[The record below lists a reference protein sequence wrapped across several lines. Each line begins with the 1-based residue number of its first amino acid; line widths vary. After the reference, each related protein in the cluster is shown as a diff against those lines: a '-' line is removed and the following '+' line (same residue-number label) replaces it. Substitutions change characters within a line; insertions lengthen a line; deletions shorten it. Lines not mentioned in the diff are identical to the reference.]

1 MKWRL
6 SRSEI
11 DLGTPV
17 VMGVLNVTPDSF
29 SDGGK
34 FQEPDAALAQARLMV
49 AEGARI
55 VDVGGESTRPGAAPV
70 GVQEELDR
78 VLPVIARMKAE
89 LDCVISVDTM
99 KPAVMDAACAAG
111 AQIVN
116 DVNAL
121 RAEGALAVAVKHG
134 AGVCL
139 MHMQGAPRTMQDH
152 PRYAD
157 VVAEVRAHLAQRA
170 EACVKAGIAGDRIAV
185 DPGFGF
191 GKLLEHNL
199 ALLRGLPELASLGL
213 PVVAGLSRK
222 SMFKQLLDRAAD
234 DRLAGSIAAA
244 AIAVWQGAHIVRA
257 HDVRATMD
265 AIKFAAAAKAAQGQA
280 PA

>member
-6 SRSEI
+6 PRCEL
-11 DLGTPV
+11 DLGTPI

-29 SDGGK
+29 SDGAR
-34 FQEPDAALAQARLMV
+34 FAQPDAALAHARAMV
-49 AEGARI
+49 ADGARI

-70 GVQEELDR
+70 GAQEEMDR
-78 VLPVIARMKAE
+78 VLSVVERIKAQ

-99 KPAVMDAACAAG
+99 KPPVMDAACAAG
-111 AQIVN
+111 AQIIN

-121 RAEGALAVAVKHG
+121 RAEGALEVAVKRG

-139 MHMQGAPRTMQDH
+139 MHMQGEPRTMQDD
-152 PRYAD
+152 PQYGD
-157 VVAEVRAHLAQRA
+157 VVGEVRGYLAQRA
-170 EACVKAGIAGDRIAV
+170 ETCMSAGVPRDRIAV

-191 GKLLEHNL
+191 GKRLEHNL
-199 ALLRGLPELASLGL
+199 ALLRGLPDLVRLGF

-222 SMFKQLLDRAAD
+222 SMFKQLLGRATD
-234 DRLAGSIAAA
+234 ERLAGSVAAA
-244 AIAVWQGAHIVRA
+244 AIAVWQGAAVVRA

-265 AIKFAAAAKAAQGQA
+265 AIRFAAAAKAAQVPQK
-280 PA
+280 